1 MLSSTLE
8 ITSLSLGTVEVH
20 SILRRRQEEQRFPLV
35 QPTHVPSSAS
45 TNQGRKKIYKS
56 HALLHHPLNPHH
68 PPPLPPPHQHHH
80 RHPQNHSSS
89 TRSSSSRKTTFL
101 QTKTPKLVPLLLLLR
116 QQRWRTTLRGHH
128 MHDLDRR
135 TRRRDE
141 FQKSHC
147 GV

>member
-8 ITSLSLGTVEVH
+8 ITSLSLGKKKYTP
-20 SILRRRQEEQRFPLV
+20 SYDDDKKNNDSLSCNPRTLRHPLPPIKQE
-35 QPTHVPSSAS
+35 
-45 TNQGRKKIYKS
+45 KKIKN
-56 HALLHHPLNPHH
+56 HALLHHPLNSRH
-68 PPPLPPPHQHHH
+68 PPPPPPPHHHH
-80 RHPQNHSSS
+80 LRHPQNHSSS
-89 TRSSSSRKTTFL
+89 TRSSSSRKTTFF
-101 QTKTPKLVPLLLLLR
+101 QTKTPKLALFLLLR

>member
-8 ITSLSLGTVEVH
+8 ITSLSLGTEEIH
-20 SILRRRQEEQRFPLV
+20 SIPRRRQEEQRFPLV
-35 QPTHVPSSAS
+35 QPTHGPSSAS
-45 TNQGRKKIYKS
+45 TNQARKKKN
-56 HALLHHPLNPHH
+56 HALLHHPLNPRHP
-68 PPPLPPPHQHHH
+68 PPPLPHHH
-80 RHPQNHSSS
+80 HLRHPQNHSSS
-89 TRSSSSRKTTFL
+89 TRSSSRRQTTLF
-101 QTKTPKLVPLLLLLR
+101 QTETPQLVLLLR
-116 QQRWRTTLRGHH
+116 QQRWRTTLRGHN

>member
-8 ITSLSLGTVEVH
+8 ITSLSLGTEEVH
-20 SILRRRQEEQRFPLV
+20 SILQRRQEEQRFPLV
-35 QPTHVPSSAS
+35 QPTHATSSAF
-45 TNQGRKKIYKS
+45 TNQAIKKRKNK
-56 HALLHHPLNPHH
+56 HALLHHPLNPRH
-68 PPPLPPPHQHHH
+68 PPPPPLHHHHH

-89 TRSSSSRKTTFL
+89 TRSSSSRKTTFF
-101 QTKTPKLVPLLLLLR
+101 QTKTPTLALFLLLR

>member
-1 MLSSTLE
+1 MLSSTLQ
-8 ITSLSLGTVEVH
+8 ITSLITGERRNTLHSTTTTRRTTVPSRATH
-20 SILRRRQEEQRFPLV
+20 ARHLSRFH
-35 QPTHVPSSAS
+35 QPTK
-45 TNQGRKKIYKS
+45 QEKKYKN
-56 HALLHHPLNPHH
+56 HALLHHPLNPRH
-68 PPPLPPPHQHHH
+68 PPLPPPHHHHH

-89 TRSSSSRKTTFL
+89 TRSSSSRKTTLF
-101 QTKTPKLVPLLLLLR
+101 QTKTSKLVPLLLLLR

>member
-8 ITSLSLGTVEVH
+8 ITSLSLGKEEAH
-20 SILRRRQEEQRFPLV
+20 CILRRRQEEQRFPLV
-35 QPTHVPSSAS
+35 QPTHALSSAS
-45 TNQGRKKIYKS
+45 TNQARKKIKN
-56 HALLHHPLNPHH
+56 HALLHHPLNPRHPP
-68 PPPLPPPHQHHH
+68 PPPLPHHHHH

-89 TRSSSSRKTTFL
+89 TRSSSRRETTLF
-101 QTKTPKLVPLLLLLR
+101 QTETPTLVILLLLR

>member
-8 ITSLSLGTVEVH
+8 ITSPSLGTVEVH
-20 SILRRRQEEQRFPLV
+20 TILRRRPEEQRFPLV
-35 QPTHVPSSAS
+35 QPTHATSAAF
-45 TNQGRKKIYKS
+45 TNQPSKKKKIKN
-56 HALLHHPLNPHH
+56 HALLHHPLNPRH
-68 PPPLPPPHQHHH
+68 PPPPPPHHHHH

-89 TRSSSSRKTTFL
+89 TRSSSSRKTTFF
-101 QTKTPKLVPLLLLLR
+101 QTKTSKLALFLLLR